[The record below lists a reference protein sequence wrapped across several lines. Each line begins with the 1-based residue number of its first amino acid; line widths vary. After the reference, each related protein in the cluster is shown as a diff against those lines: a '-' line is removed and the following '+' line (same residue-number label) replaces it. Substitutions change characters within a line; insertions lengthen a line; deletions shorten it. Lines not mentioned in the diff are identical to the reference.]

1 MKNTQITHCALT
13 GKQVCARDAQFN
25 KNGTKQARRTLFFDA
40 KQKNIRYYTKKDAMI
55 PQCGNLEDLAS
66 GRFVVGAKQLRKAVA
81 AGRAKYALLAKNAD
95 PAVTEPLI
103 ALCENASVA
112 YDLRYSMQ
120 EIGKAC
126 GIEVGAAAACAVTD

>member
-1 MKNTQITHCALT
+1 MTQNRKIFDIFIDNS
-13 GKQVCARDAQFN
+13 GKTDIISSCMD
-25 KNGTKQARRTLFFDA
+25 
-40 KQKNIRYYTKKDAMI
+40 TKKDAMI

-103 ALCENASVA
+103 ALCDNASVA

>member
-1 MKNTQITHCALT
+1 M
-13 GKQVCARDAQFN
+13 DM
-25 KNGTKQARRTLFFDA
+25 
-40 KQKNIRYYTKKDAMI
+40 KKDAKI

-66 GRFVVGAKQLRKAVA
+66 GRFVVGAKQLRKAVT

-95 PAVTEPLI
+95 PAVTEPLV
-103 ALCENASVA
+103 ALCESYGVA

-126 GIEVGAAAACAVTD
+126 SIEVGAAAACAVSDL